1 MCIVFFTS
9 SERNALIVASNRDE
23 FLARPTAPAAWHDW
37 TLSPSNHTP
46 ERTER
51 NTVLS
56 GQDLEAGGTWF
67 GISVP
72 SETTT
77 RTSGG
82 TPRRGV
88 MRFATLTN
96 FTETIRPAARPSRGK
111 LVRDFLDFG
120 RLPLDESLE
129 TYLAQVE
136 VEKHLYAGFNLLVG
150 QLNLLPSSSDDES
163 AASTPPEMQLA
174 YISNRESN
182 PAKHARVLPSL
193 DVDVEGKGQGKVR
206 GLSNATLEVEEGEEQ
221 WPKVKTG
228 AKAVEEA
235 VEAVATSSVPAGPE
249 YEEQLARNLYNALS
263 TAHPAPI
270 LHRTHLR
277 HTVLVR
283 PLLLDPKAPL
293 PPSVLPLPPPSNPLP
308 SSSSLPPDSLPPSV
322 MAGAREGDDGARWY
336 ATRVQTLL
344 MVERGTGR
352 VTLRERE
359 GYALNEEG
367 RPTWSGK
374 ERVFRLQV

>member
-9 SERNALIVASNRDE
+9 SDRYSLIVASNRDE
-23 FLARPTAPAAWHDW
+23 FLARPTTPAAWHDW
-37 TLSPSNHTP
+37 SLSPEHHTH

-72 SETTT
+72 SDTTT
-77 RTSGG
+77 STSDS
-82 TPRRGV
+82 TPRRRV

-96 FTETIRPAARPSRGK
+96 FTETIPPAARPSRGK
-111 LVRDFLDFG
+111 LVRDFLDFVH
-120 RLPLDESLE
+120 LPLDGSLE
-129 TYLAQVE
+129 PYLAQVE
-136 VEKHLYAGFNLLVG
+136 AEKHLYAGFNLLVG
-150 QLNLLPSSSDDES
+150 QLTLLPSSTSTNN
-163 AASTPPEMQLA
+163 AVTSTPPEVRLA

-182 PAKHARVLPSL
+182 PSKHARVLPSL
-193 DVDVEGKGQGKVR
+193 DDDVEGKGKGKVR

-221 WPKVKTG
+221 WPKVKSG
-228 AKAVEEA
+228 ANAVEGA
-235 VEAVATSSVPAGPE
+235 VEAAAASSGPAS
-249 YEEQLARNLYNALS
+249 EEELVRNLYNALS
-263 TAHPAPI
+263 TAHPSPI

-293 PPSVLPLPPPSNPLP
+293 PPSAPPLPPPSLSLP
-308 SSSSLPPDSLPPSV
+308 HSSSSPPPDSLPPSV
-322 MAGAREGDDGARWY
+322 TAGKKEGEDGAHWY

-359 GYALNEEG
+359 GYALDEEG
-367 RPTWSGK
+367 RPRWSGQ